1 MPQLLRGKI
10 SSNIQDLNDLHKE
23 FWWIPDENM
32 VRPTPKIL
40 EDKQQFSNY
49 ILYNWMSFKDFILDK
64 IFGCPVDIEDGHI
77 YVINQVQKSEWNFSR
92 SIFPY
97 DLPNN
102 VNHYVLWNSKYE
114 YYKDFDDI
122 TINTIIKETLD
133 TMVNSDE
140 FDFAWYK
147 NPKPSIPELFHVQ
160 VFWVK
165 L

>member
-1 MPQLLRGKI
+1 
-10 SSNIQDLNDLHKE
+10 
-23 FWWIPDENM
+23 
-32 VRPTPKIL
+32 
-40 EDKQQFSNY
+40 
-49 ILYNWMSFKDFILDK
+49 LDSA
-64 IFGCPVDIEDGHI
+64 I
-77 YVINQVQKSEWNFSR
+77 EWNFSR

-133 TMVNSDE
+133 TMVNSDN